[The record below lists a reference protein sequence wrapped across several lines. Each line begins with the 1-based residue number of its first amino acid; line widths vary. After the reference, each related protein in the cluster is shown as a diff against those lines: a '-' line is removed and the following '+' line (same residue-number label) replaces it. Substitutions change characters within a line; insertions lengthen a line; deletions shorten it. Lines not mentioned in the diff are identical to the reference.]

1 MSDHSLLPTDDEI
14 IAAAVQHQQDVREKR
29 YANLPHIG
37 TGFPLLQ
44 HGRPVAWV
52 KYTDSSS
59 CLERGTETQ
68 AYVYETLN
76 QQPALLE
83 FLRVPEVLR
92 LIEIDDRPYVLVV
105 MEYVHGDYRST
116 VPQERRYRGKKTSL
130 QGPNSMR
137 SQHLAQPP
145 ATPRHASWPAGGG
158 RIEHLIFGEYA
169 EPDQAPRDFDSA
181 QDLAHFINETI
192 VSF

>member
-105 MEYVHGDYRST
+105 MEYVHGDT
-116 VPQERRYRGKKTSL
+116 VRQCLKNEDTEERRHRFRAQILCALNTLLSL
-130 QGPNSMR
+130 QPPPDTPPGL
-137 SQHLAQPP
+137 LA
-145 ATPRHASWPAGGG
+145 AVELN
-158 RIEHLIFGEYA
+158 I
-169 EPDQAPRDFDSA
+169 
-181 QDLAHFINETI
+181 
-192 VSF
+192 

>member
-1 MSDHSLLPTDDEI
+1 M
-14 IAAAVQHQQDVREKR
+14 
-29 YANLPHIG
+29 G

-59 CLERGTETQ
+59 CLERETETQ

-83 FLRVPEVLR
+83 FVRVPGVLR

-105 MEYVHGDYRST
+105 MEYVHGGTVRQCLKNEDTEERKHRFWAKFYALST
-116 VPQERRYRGKKTSL
+116 PCSASNHPQTGL
-130 QGPNSMR
+130 LGL
-137 SQHLAQPP
+137 LA
-145 ATPRHASWPAGGG
+145 AVELN
-158 RIEHLIFGEYA
+158 I
-169 EPDQAPRDFDSA
+169 
-181 QDLAHFINETI
+181 
-192 VSF
+192 